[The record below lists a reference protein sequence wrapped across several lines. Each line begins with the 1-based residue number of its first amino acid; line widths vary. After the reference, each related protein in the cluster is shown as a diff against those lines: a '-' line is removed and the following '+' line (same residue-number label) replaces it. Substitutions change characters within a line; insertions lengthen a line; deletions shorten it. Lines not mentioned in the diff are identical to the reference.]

1 LNNEFEFIDKVF
13 EWGDLDTITK
23 SQVKN
28 FMYDR
33 ANRKLKELMLEP
45 VYGVNDELLK
55 EMDWF
60 YILVSGEQQTDFFF
74 NRETGYAKPNA
85 DWETEDLF

>member
-1 LNNEFEFIDKVF
+1 
-13 EWGDLDTITK
+13 
-23 SQVKN
+23 
-28 FMYDR
+28 MYDR

>member
-1 LNNEFEFIDKVF
+1 
-13 EWGDLDTITK
+13 
-23 SQVKN
+23 
-28 FMYDR
+28 MYDR
-33 ANRKLKELMLEP
+33 ANRKLKEILLDP
-45 VYGVNDELLK
+45 IYIVDEDLLS

-85 DWETEDLF
+85 DWAEDLF

>member
-1 LNNEFEFIDKVF
+1 
-13 EWGDLDTITK
+13 
-23 SQVKN
+23 
-28 FMYDR
+28 
-33 ANRKLKELMLEP
+33 MLEP